1 MYVDGVSPPPPPLK
15 KLPLS
20 LRKKSGLKVTNVGGK
35 LKSQWDAEKSRA
47 PSFHCKICMKSYQ
60 TPIEVRDCVEAHK
73 EGSNLEE
80 PTKCTTC
87 DETLLSRY
95 VVTDHFSQKHRDLL
109 FGQMCCP
116 ICMKMF
122 PLKQN
127 ATTSLHAHV
136 ATNHGIKNVFCKI
149 CTKNMKSRGEEE
161 RHWKMHS
168 KHGIDPDAIVRC
180 PVCQRELKKQELNQH
195 FKKLHSP
202 DECVCT
208 ECFRMYDS
216 AEKLRIHLLTCHH
229 YHKRGEKKH
238 VCTQCGQAFGSTKS
252 LEGHINKVHKQII
265 TNTCQVTYINACTTK
280 LFLCCYVSIKAACKL
295 LKSSW
300 P

>member
-35 LKSQWDAEKSRA
+35 LKNQWDAEKSRA

-95 VVTDHFSQKHRDLL
+95 VVTDHFSKKHRDLL

-122 PLKQN
+122 PLKQVW
-127 ATTSLHAHV
+127 SLTQFYSVDFSNSRIGVKKCVFNKH
-136 ATNHGIKNVFCKI
+136 TIK
-149 CTKNMKSRGEEE
+149 
-161 RHWKMHS
+161 
-168 KHGIDPDAIVRC
+168 
-180 PVCQRELKKQELNQH
+180 VCI
-195 FKKLHSP
+195 S
-202 DECVCT
+202 
-208 ECFRMYDS
+208 
-216 AEKLRIHLLTCHH
+216 
-229 YHKRGEKKH
+229 
-238 VCTQCGQAFGSTKS
+238 
-252 LEGHINKVHKQII
+252 
-265 TNTCQVTYINACTTK
+265 
-280 LFLCCYVSIKAACKL
+280 CC
-295 LKSSW
+295 SS
-300 P
+300 